1 MALREIVCVWLR
13 RLAVFGPMATDCC
26 GRHRCVPS
34 ERLWAS
40 AGGAVMLAVY
50 GASDQQ
56 CVSEVLTQM
65 HVTGVELGPSL
76 CGSLIFH

>member
-1 MALREIVCVWLR
+1 M
-13 RLAVFGPMATDCC
+13 PN
-26 GRHRCVPS
+26 

-40 AGGAVMLAVY
+40 AGGAVMLVLD

-65 HVTGVELGPSL
+65 HVTGVELGSSV